1 MSKDRMLARSRARSQ
16 DTLGWL
22 ANQAARRETIS
33 ADASVQVALGEI
45 VVDDAIQVRVAGL
58 VVTVIVGVKML
69 GFEIVPPPS
78 MTDQVVALTV

>member
-1 MSKDRMLARSRARSQ
+1 MLQS
-16 DTLGWL
+16 
-22 ANQAARRETIS
+22 NTIV
-33 ADASVQVALGEI
+33 DIKQVAIEEDRRDGQPGGSVLCQEI
-45 VVDDAIQVRVAGL
+45 PPLMLAGL